1 MSMNSS
7 QELDLRANSYHGIIL
22 PDKDPKNQGRYK
34 VHIPEL
40 HPLIKSSSGIWC
52 KNQVHNWRV
61 GPSDDHVYGSYSPLQ
76 PGTKVLIKF
85 YQNDFHSG
93 YIDRVVS
100 DQVQSTTPKLGS
112 GTNPGATTDRDDVY
126 VIFQTPKYHNLFAI
140 FEKTTDGGNGLSK
153 QLMPNSIHL
162 YYNYRR
168 STMILNEDG
177 IHWFTMNNHGTT
189 IEGCRSTWVN
199 QNDKLYIQE
208 NRDVYINGYEK
219 HYVKGS
225 YDHLCQSTH
234 RETSQGVYD
243 IQSNSHF
250 AVDAPKILLNCGSSQ
265 PAKQAETNKGED
277 HIVRQNKTD
286 MRIVAHQ
293 DRKDT
298 YYGCDPKTTVGGSPP
313 LPKMNGDKSANT
325 LAQGGSDRYGA
336 VGQTQTGGGMRPY
349 PPYPVRGS
357 ETKMVNLPAIS
368 SAVST
373 PTSNTKGLNLG
384 SSNGSFT
391 PSISTLSGATNS
403 AASATQG
410 AIGASVSGLQSG
422 TTKAL
427 NSTFGIFNATG
438 AVGSIANSVGTTLNT
453 TPSYNTISALPG
465 GVTAGASSIHSIIGN
480 ANSISDLNNQIN
492 SRINSNIA
500 NTITNPVTST
510 VSSATYGIS
519 SIRNM
524 IETQNVA
531 NSVVGAAGLTNIGGR
546 VASEIS
552 NLTGSSYI
560 NGIIGYIPGATAAAS
575 LVNLVGNTMGLGGIL
590 SDIACNKNLNFDLS
604 IDNPLDRINAALKN
618 LKSALE
624 SLLTAF
630 DPSQLEEALK
640 NALGWN
646 ALQNALNG
654 LMNTPNCQMIAR
666 NVMQRSNAISTK
678 ATTTSKPSTSSSGSW
693 TQT

>member
-1 MSMNSS
+1 
-7 QELDLRANSYHGIIL
+7 
-22 PDKDPKNQGRYK
+22 
-34 VHIPEL
+34 
-40 HPLIKSSSGIWC
+40 
-52 KNQVHNWRV
+52 
-61 GPSDDHVYGSYSPLQ
+61 
-76 PGTKVLIKF
+76 
-85 YQNDFHSG
+85 
-93 YIDRVVS
+93 
-100 DQVQSTTPKLGS
+100 
-112 GTNPGATTDRDDVY
+112 
-126 VIFQTPKYHNLFAI
+126 
-140 FEKTTDGGNGLSK
+140 
-153 QLMPNSIHL
+153 
-162 YYNYRR
+162 
-168 STMILNEDG
+168 
-177 IHWFTMNNHGTT
+177 
-189 IEGCRSTWVN
+189 
-199 QNDKLYIQE
+199 
-208 NRDVYINGYEK
+208 
-219 HYVKGS
+219 
-225 YDHLCQSTH
+225 
-234 RETSQGVYD
+234 
-243 IQSNSHF
+243 
-250 AVDAPKILLNCGSSQ
+250 
-265 PAKQAETNKGED
+265 
-277 HIVRQNKTD
+277 
-286 MRIVAHQ
+286 
-293 DRKDT
+293 
-298 YYGCDPKTTVGGSPP
+298 
-313 LPKMNGDKSANT
+313 MNGDKSANT